1 MNKYLNQRGY
11 ALLIVMLTI
20 IIFLSLSAVFISG
33 FLNHVTQ
40 EKTVDMN
47 NQAVVAAEMGTKYY
61 STYFQNELEKIEQ
74 EVMLTIINPRLKE
87 LKVCEK
93 NKVNKCN
100 SDKKLTDEL
109 KIINDDSIKEFNN
122 KVNVLIAN
130 FNNRLVP
137 LEINAETVFLPTQI
151 QPSIVSSNTQFN
163 ELSYSV
169 IGKSGNE
176 TKEKTLN
183 TTLNINI
190 PAYVPTLLLETPAN
204 NSVDNVNVIKP
215 SNLQNCL
222 PAKNLSIPYECDLGN
237 SKLVDLIN
245 ELNVNLID
253 KNEVTVWTSQLNN
266 TVCPLNVCIPDLKG
280 LTLKSNVMQDFD
292 LSNKSTSNGNIV
304 FPGNMKL
311 VSVSNHL
318 NLDLIVESLSVKNV
332 LQHVSKDIVILGNKA
347 GTGFFEV
354 EGKKKDI
361 NVSMESGYKLC
372 LNLDG
377 LDDDSTNI
385 KLTGAHRGELI
396 YFSTK
401 HESISGG
408 IKHSG
413 TYYEFLKRCTIDI
426 DPIQDPLKSPNANA
440 VNFNFE
446 VTVDY
451 FN

>member
-1 MNKYLNQRGY
+1 
-11 ALLIVMLTI
+11 MLTI

-109 KIINDDSIKEFNN
+109 KLINVDSIKEFNK
-122 KVNVLIAN
+122 KVNLLIAN

-151 QPSIVSSNTQFN
+151 QPSIVSANTQFN

-176 TKEKTLN
+176 TKEKTLD

-190 PAYVPTLLLETPAN
+190 PAYVPTVLLETPVI

-215 SNLQNCL
+215 SILQNCL
-222 PAKNLSIPYECDLGN
+222 PAKNLSIPYECDLEN

-253 KNEVTVWTSQLNN
+253 KNEVTVWTSHLNN
-266 TVCPLNVCIPDLKG
+266 TVCPLSVCIPDLKG
-280 LTLKSNVMQDFD
+280 LTLKSNVKQDFD

-311 VSVSNHL
+311 ESVGNHL

-377 LDDDSTNI
+377 LDDDSTHI

-401 HESISGG
+401 NENISGG

-426 DPIQDPLKSPNANA
+426 DPIQDPLKSPNANV
-440 VNFNFE
+440 VNFDFE